1 MIPEINSKRSRRGWL
16 LYSKYESP
24 AFPPDPVETDPGK
37 LSPVFSSGFFK
48 AKKGKLATWALS
60 VLFLLWNIVPQPLLA
75 AGQQTKAQEE
85 IPFRNIHFLEPGDSN
100 RIRLLK
106 AARVIP
112 GQRQLTW
119 QKRELAAFIHFG
131 INTFTD
137 QELGEG
143 TEDPAVF
150 NPAAFDPGQWAR
162 VLKEAGFKMIIITA
176 KHHDGFCL
184 WPTQTTDYSVKKSPW
199 QQGRGDIIKEV
210 SAACRKEGLAF
221 GFYLSPWDRH
231 EKTYGSKAYN
241 EFFRT
246 QLKELLTNYGPVA
259 EVWFDGYCGEGPNG
273 RKQEYEWNSYYELV
287 RRFQPEAVIA
297 ISGPDVRW
305 VGNENGLARESEW
318 SVLPLPLSE
327 GELAGVSRGETSLDM
342 VFRPLNLMGE
352 DLGSREKI
360 LQARALFWYPAEVD
374 VSIRPGWFYHQ
385 SQDNQVKS
393 GLELFNIYLQSVGR
407 NSVLLLN
414 VPADRRGLLAD
425 NDIKVLQEF
434 RRLVANSFKKNL
446 ADRARIK
453 ASQTAA
459 GHKIE
464 AIIDGGSEACWLATD
479 NGEPIIIELE
489 LDKQAVINC
498 LELQEEITL
507 GQRIEAFKLEVRDE
521 QDWLQVAK
529 GTTVGYKRLITFPEI
544 PAKKL
549 RLVITSSRSA
559 PALKKL
565 GLYKLAAHL

>member
-1 MIPEINSKRSRRGWL
+1 MIPVINSKRNRHAWL
-16 LYSKYESP
+16 LYSKDESLTV
-24 AFPPDPVETDPGK
+24 PPDPLKADLWRPA
-37 LSPVFSSGFFK
+37 PVFSSGFFRG
-48 AKKGKLATWALS
+48 KKGRLPAWTLS
-60 VLFLLWNIVPQPLLA
+60 VLFLFWNLVPQPLLA
-75 AGQQTKAQEE
+75 TGQKTKTPAE

-100 RIRLLK
+100 QIRLLK
-106 AARVIP
+106 AARVVP
-112 GQRQLTW
+112 CQRQLNW

-150 NPAAFDPGQWAR
+150 NPTAFDPGQWTR

-184 WPTQTTDYSVKKSPW
+184 WPTQTTDYSVKNSPW
-199 QQGRGDIIKEV
+199 RQGQGDIIKEV

-231 EKTYGSKAYN
+231 EKTYGSPAYN
-241 EFFRT
+241 EFFRA

-259 EVWFDGYCGEGPNG
+259 EVWLDGYCGEGPNG
-273 RKQEYEWNSYYELV
+273 RKQEYEWSSYYELI
-287 RRFQPEAVIA
+287 RRFQSEAVIA
-297 ISGPDVRW
+297 VSGPDVRW
-305 VGNENGLARESEW
+305 VGNESGLARESEW

-327 GELAGVSRGETSLDM
+327 EGLAAVSRRETSLDM

-352 DLGSREKI
+352 DLGGREKI
-360 LQARALFWYPAEVD
+360 LSARALFWYPAEVD

-385 SQDNQVKS
+385 SQDNLVKS
-393 GLELFNIYLQSVGR
+393 GLALFSIYLQSVGR

-414 VPADRRGLLAD
+414 VPPDRRGLLAD
-425 NDIKVLQEF
+425 NDIRVLQDF
-434 RRLVANSFKKNL
+434 RQLVASSFKKNL

-459 GHKIE
+459 GHNIE
-464 AIIDGGSEACWLATD
+464 AIIGGGSEACWLATD

-565 GLYKLAAHL
+565 GLYKLAAPL